1 MRVFGWLLGDLP
13 RAVVGM
19 DRVDAVLNE
28 KGSVSYGARA
38 SSAVGGAGARAETVG
53 YLYPETEYAD
63 LSATTRTSAAEMAVE
78 DRRGIESVTL
88 DVPPGKTVALVGPT
102 GSGKST
108 FAHLLVR
115 LFDPDRGADPPR
127 RPRLARPRQIDA
139 GPVGDA
145 CLSGDIPVQ
154 RHRLQQHQPAEADP
168 GSEVI
173 DAARLAQAD
182 GFIAELPDGYY
193 TLVGER
199 GASLSGGQRQR
210 IALARAIVRRP
221 RLLVLDDAT
230 SAVDPSV
237 EGVILAGLAEL
248 DTTVVIVAY
257 RRSSIVLADE
267 VIYIEDG
274 RAIDRGTHD
283 ELYRRLPVLPR
294 ADRRLRA
301 GGGHMTV
308 GVDTPGRAT
317 GALDTI
323 GAVSASH
330 PSCGAACRHHCHRAR
345 LYCRQGHR
353 PGRHTADHR
362 PRPLSGGVD
371 MGFVVRM
378 VGVALVAVLITAG
391 ATGWMDLRLARV
403 SETAL
408 SGVRIRA
415 FRHIHDLSMLHQ
427 ASEQRGVLVA
437 RVTSDVDQISR
448 FMQWAGLM
456 LIVNSGQALLALVV
470 MLVLS
475 PLLGLVVIALIP
487 LIVVTMWWFQTR
499 LEVAF
504 LTVRE
509 KVGRML
515 ALLAETV
522 VGAPVIRA
530 YGIEERTRERLG
542 EAIEDHRSSAV
553 YAGSL
558 SATFSGV
565 GELLSALVVAAVLVV
580 GTVLAV
586 HDLTSVGTVLAF
598 LFLVQLFVQPMQMLG
613 EAVNEAQT
621 AVAGWRRVLDI
632 LDIAPDVS
640 DPGPDGV
647 ELPHEPVGASFF
659 GVTFRYP
666 MSRGDCRRRHRAGR
680 PRRPHNRHRTQESG

>member
-1 MRVFGWLLGDLP
+1 MAGSTPDPDQIDVALLGKGRTLIARQLRRATKEFAVGGLGTVLFATMTVVSSYVVGWVTDSVLLPAVKAGEVATSTLVGAALAVVGVALARAIGITFRRLGAYHAQYRLQARDRIEVTDRYLELPIEWHRRHPTGQLLANVNEDVESSSWVAAPLPMAFGVIVMLAITAVLLILTDPFLALIGFLVGPAILISNFFYQRKMRAVAATAQRLRAEVAEIAHESFDAALVVKTLGREDAEVGRFGARSDALRDRMVEVGSLRAIFDPIIEVLPNIGILAVLGVGAWRVDQGILTPGTLITFAYLFRLVALPMRVFGWLLGDLP

-115 LFDPDRGADPPR
+115 LFDPDRGEICLDGHGLLDLDR
-127 RPRLARPRQIDA
+127 STLARSVTLVFQETFLFNDTVFNNIS
-139 GPVGDA
+139 
-145 CLSGDIPVQ
+145 L
-154 RHRLQQHQPAEADP
+154 AEAIP
-168 GSEVI
+168 KGEVI

-283 ELYRRLPVLPR
+283 ELYRRLPAYR
-294 ADRRLRA
+294 E
-301 GGGHMTV
+301 
-308 GVDTPGRAT
+308 
-317 GALDTI
+317 
-323 GAVSASH
+323 
-330 PSCGAACRHHCHRAR
+330 
-345 LYCRQGHR
+345 
-353 PGRHTADHR
+353 
-362 PRPLSGGVD
+362 
-371 MGFVVRM
+371 
-378 VGVALVAVLITAG
+378 LIDAY
-391 ATGWMDLRLARV
+391 
-403 SETAL
+403 E
-408 SGVRIRA
+408 
-415 FRHIHDLSMLHQ
+415 
-427 ASEQRGVLVA
+427 
-437 RVTSDVDQISR
+437 
-448 FMQWAGLM
+448 
-456 LIVNSGQALLALVV
+456 
-470 MLVLS
+470 
-475 PLLGLVVIALIP
+475 
-487 LIVVTMWWFQTR
+487 
-499 LEVAF
+499 
-504 LTVRE
+504 RE
-509 KVGRML
+509 
-515 ALLAETV
+515 E
-522 VGAPVIRA
+522 
-530 YGIEERTRERLG
+530 
-542 EAIEDHRSSAV
+542 
-553 YAGSL
+553 
-558 SATFSGV
+558 
-565 GELLSALVVAAVLVV
+565 
-580 GTVLAV
+580 GT
-586 HDLTSVGTVLAF
+586 
-598 LFLVQLFVQPMQMLG
+598 
-613 EAVNEAQT
+613 
-621 AVAGWRRVLDI
+621 
-632 LDIAPDVS
+632 
-640 DPGPDGV
+640 
-647 ELPHEPVGASFF
+647 
-659 GVTFRYP
+659 
-666 MSRGDCRRRHRAGR
+666 
-680 PRRPHNRHRTQESG
+680 

>member
-1 MRVFGWLLGDLP
+1 MASSTPDPDQIDVALLGKGRTLIARQLRRATKEFAVGGLGTVLFAIMTVVSSYVVGWVTDSVLLPAVKAGEVATSTLVGAALAVVGVALARAIGITFRRLGAYHAQYRLQARDRIEVTDRYLELPIEWHRRHPTGQLLANVNEDVESSSWVAAPLPMAFGVIVMLAITAVLLILTDPFLALIGFLVGPAILIANFFYQRKMRAVAATAQRLRAEVAEIAHESFDAALVVKTLGREDAEVGRFGARSDALRDRMVEVGSLRAIFDPIIEVLPNIGILAVLGVGAWRVDQGILTPGTLITFAYLFRLVALPMRVFGWLLGDLP

-115 LFDPDRGADPPR
+115 LFDPDRGEICLDGHGLLDLDR
-127 RPRLARPRQIDA
+127 STLARSVTLVFQETFLFNDTVFNNIS
-139 GPVGDA
+139 
-145 CLSGDIPVQ
+145 L
-154 RHRLQQHQPAEADP
+154 AEAIP
-168 GSEVI
+168 ESEVI

-283 ELYRRLPVLPR
+283 ELYRRLPAYR
-294 ADRRLRA
+294 E
-301 GGGHMTV
+301 
-308 GVDTPGRAT
+308 
-317 GALDTI
+317 
-323 GAVSASH
+323 
-330 PSCGAACRHHCHRAR
+330 
-345 LYCRQGHR
+345 
-353 PGRHTADHR
+353 
-362 PRPLSGGVD
+362 
-371 MGFVVRM
+371 
-378 VGVALVAVLITAG
+378 LIDAY
-391 ATGWMDLRLARV
+391 
-403 SETAL
+403 E
-408 SGVRIRA
+408 
-415 FRHIHDLSMLHQ
+415 
-427 ASEQRGVLVA
+427 
-437 RVTSDVDQISR
+437 
-448 FMQWAGLM
+448 
-456 LIVNSGQALLALVV
+456 
-470 MLVLS
+470 
-475 PLLGLVVIALIP
+475 
-487 LIVVTMWWFQTR
+487 
-499 LEVAF
+499 
-504 LTVRE
+504 RE
-509 KVGRML
+509 
-515 ALLAETV
+515 E
-522 VGAPVIRA
+522 
-530 YGIEERTRERLG
+530 
-542 EAIEDHRSSAV
+542 
-553 YAGSL
+553 
-558 SATFSGV
+558 
-565 GELLSALVVAAVLVV
+565 
-580 GTVLAV
+580 GT
-586 HDLTSVGTVLAF
+586 
-598 LFLVQLFVQPMQMLG
+598 
-613 EAVNEAQT
+613 
-621 AVAGWRRVLDI
+621 
-632 LDIAPDVS
+632 
-640 DPGPDGV
+640 
-647 ELPHEPVGASFF
+647 
-659 GVTFRYP
+659 
-666 MSRGDCRRRHRAGR
+666 
-680 PRRPHNRHRTQESG
+680 